1 MAARPSV
8 RTRWRAGPY
17 ASSGRVGCECGRH
30 SAALIDHTNR
40 TDRALLQQLFD
51 RSEYIL
57 GLDLETA
64 ESWVLQG
71 LSFSDFLDDLVE
83 MFDFESEVDLTFDC
97 RLPTGRSERDRG
109 QFQ

>member
-1 MAARPSV
+1 MATQIDAYDSF
-8 RTRWRAGPY
+8 
-17 ASSGRVGCECGRH
+17 
-30 SAALIDHTNR
+30 IDHTNR

-57 GLDLETA
+57 RLDLETA

-97 RLPTGRSERDRG
+97 RLPTGRSERDRE